1 MEMSRE
7 DLASSLAGIMKGVEK
22 LTGVVNDLLDVSR
35 IERGFMSL
43 ERGRHSLLPLV
54 RGAVEEMS
62 VRGDD
67 RSIEIACAEDPGEA
81 WLDPEKFVR
90 LMVILLDNAVK
101 YSPRGSSVDIC
112 LGQSGSEALVSVL
125 DRGAGIP
132 ERERSRIFDRFYQS
146 EEVLHHSTPGL
157 GLGLY
162 IAKRIVEAHGG
173 RIWCEAREGGGSVF
187 RFTRP
192 LRGNGTA

>member
-1 MEMSRE
+1 M
-7 DLASSLAGIMKGVEK
+7 
-22 LTGVVNDLLDVSR
+22 
-35 IERGFMSL
+35 
-43 ERGRHSLLPLV
+43 
-54 RGAVEEMS
+54 
-62 VRGDD
+62 RGDD
-67 RSIEIACAEDPGEA
+67 RSIEIACGEDPGEA
-81 WLDPEKFVR
+81 WLDPDKFVR

-187 RFTRP
+187 RFTMP
-192 LRGNGTA
+192 LRGNGTT